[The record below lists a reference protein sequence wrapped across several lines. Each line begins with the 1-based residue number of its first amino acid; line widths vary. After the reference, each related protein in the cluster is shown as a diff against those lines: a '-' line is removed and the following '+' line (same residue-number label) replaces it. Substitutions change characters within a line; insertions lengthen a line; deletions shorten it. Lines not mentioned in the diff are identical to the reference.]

1 MADINPT
8 NQIALV
14 LAKHEIKVEFPTSC
28 LIEAQEHLKNSELTD
43 ESLTDWRNVPFVT
56 IDNPDSKD
64 LDQALVIERD
74 DEGYRLRYALADASY
89 YVAPG
94 SALFAEALL
103 RGCTY
108 YTPSGAIPMLPTVLS
123 EGLISL
129 NPNVDRRALVF
140 DIRLNKN
147 AEVVNTSIVRASI
160 HSHAKLN
167 YGQVQ
172 HYLEVTLMGRHH
184 ELSSEPFNESLLLF
198 KELGLLLLEQSLDR
212 NVIPF
217 NRTESQIY
225 ISGGK
230 LLTRLRER
238 FDTEK
243 YNEQLSLLCNMQ
255 GAQMLDAMVAN
266 SDLQA
271 VYRVHDAPLRQM
283 QRRLT
288 DVINE
293 FANVQ
298 EEKEKWLWKN
308 GQTLSDYV
316 TSLPSGA
323 DYARRVAAIERQI
336 LVSNRASYFTAESG
350 EHHALAADSYA
361 RFSSPMREVVGIY
374 THKELLE
381 ALSTAD
387 GSAGTPVMSSDPV
400 FSNSV
405 LDEELREQVI
415 DAANRSRKTQKSLRK
430 TIELQAIKSLFH
442 NDLNKR
448 PRPHHVGTIMGFKKD
463 QLFVSL
469 DDFATDIKVYRPDL
483 ESYHQ
488 TAYTFSNVRAI
499 PNNKQ
504 RPLWQLGDA
513 IKLRVGSFDQQGQ
526 RFSFNLEPLARH
538 NTEPT

>member
-1 MADINPT
+1 MADTDPT
-8 NQIALV
+8 NQIVLA
-14 LAKHEIKVEFPTSC
+14 LAKHEIKTEFPTNC
-28 LIEAQEHLKNSELTD
+28 LIEAEEHLKNSELPDDT
-43 ESLTDWRNVPFVT
+43 LTDWRDVPFVT

-64 LDQALVIERD
+64 LDQALIIERD

-89 YVAPG
+89 YVTPG
-94 SALFAEALL
+94 SALFAEALQ
-103 RGCTY
+103 RGSTY
-108 YTPSGAIPMLPTVLS
+108 YTPTGAIPMLPTVLS

-140 DIRLNKN
+140 DIRLCKN
-147 AEVVNTSIVRASI
+147 AKVVNTSIVRASI

-172 HYLEVTLMGRHH
+172 QYLEVALAGNQH

-198 KELGLLLLEQSLDR
+198 KELGLLLLQQSLDR

-225 ISGGK
+225 ILGGK
-230 LLTRLRER
+230 LLTRVRER

-255 GAQMLDAMVAN
+255 GAQMLDAMIAN

-283 QRRLT
+283 QRRLS

-293 FANVQ
+293 FADVQ
-298 EEKEKWLWKN
+298 EETEKWLWKN

-316 TSLPSGA
+316 ASLPSGA
-323 DYARRVAAIERQI
+323 AYARRVAAIERQI

-387 GSAGTPVMSSDPV
+387 ESANNPVRNPAI
-400 FSNSV
+400 
-405 LDEELREQVI
+405 DEELRNEVI
-415 DAANRSRKTQKSLRK
+415 NAANGSRKTQKALRK
-430 TIELQAIKSLFH
+430 TIELIAIKSLFDD
-442 NDLNKR
+442 DLKKQA
-448 PRPHHVGTIMGFKKD
+448 RPHYSGTIMGFKKD
-463 QLFVSL
+463 QLFISL
-469 DDFATDIKVYRPDL
+469 DDFATDIKVYRLDL
-483 ESYHQ
+483 ESHHQ
-488 TAYTFSNVRAI
+488 TAYSFSNVRAI
-499 PNNKQ
+499 PTNKQ

-513 IKLRVGSFDQQGQ
+513 IKLSVDSFDHQKQ
-526 RFSFNLEPLARH
+526 RFSFKIEPLTRQ

>member
-1 MADINPT
+1 MADINPNT
-8 NQIALV
+8 QIALA
-14 LAKHEIKVEFPTSC
+14 LAKHEIKAEFPTSC
-28 LIEAQEHLKNSELTD
+28 LIEAQDHLNNSELID
-43 ESLTDWRNVPFVT
+43 ETLTDWRGVPFVT

-64 LDQALVIERD
+64 LDQALFIERD
-74 DEGYRLRYALADASY
+74 DEGYRLLYALADASY
-89 YVAPG
+89 YVTPT
-94 SALFAEALL
+94 SALFKEALS
-103 RGCTY
+103 RGATY

-140 DIRLNKN
+140 DIRLNKY
-147 AEVVNTSIVRASI
+147 AKVINTTVVRASI
-160 HSHAKLN
+160 NSHAKLN

-172 HYLEVTLMGRHH
+172 QFLDVTQAGNQH
-184 ELSSEPFNESLLLF
+184 ELTTEPYNDSLLLF
-198 KELGLLLLEQSLDR
+198 KELGLLLLQQALDR

-217 NRTESQIY
+217 NRRETQIY

-230 LLTRLRER
+230 LLTRIRER

-243 YNEQLSLLCNMQ
+243 YNEQLSLVCNMQ
-255 GAQMLDAMVAN
+255 GAQLLDSMIGD

-271 VYRVHDAPLRQM
+271 VYRVHDAPLREM

-288 DVINE
+288 DVINA
-293 FANVQ
+293 FADVQ

-323 DYARRVAAIERQI
+323 EYARRVAAIERQI
-336 LVSNRASYFTAESG
+336 LISNRASYFTHESG

-361 RFSSPMREVVGIY
+361 RFSSPMREIVGIY

-381 ALSTAD
+381 ALSIID
-387 GSAGTPVMSSDPV
+387 ESDD
-400 FSNSV
+400 N
-405 LDEELREQVI
+405 LAIDIELRNQVI
-415 DAANRSRKTQKSLRK
+415 ESANSSRKAQKSLRK
-430 TIELQAIKSLFH
+430 TIELQAIKALF
-442 NDLNKR
+442 NDDLNKQ
-448 PRPHHVGTIMGFKKD
+448 PRPYHFGTIMGFKKN

-469 DDFATDIKVYRPDL
+469 DDFATDIKVYRFDL
-483 ESYHQ
+483 ESHHQ
-488 TAYTFSNVRAI
+488 TAYTFSNIRAI
-499 PNNKQ
+499 PTNKQ

-513 IKLRVGSFDQQGQ
+513 VRLNVDSFDQQRQ
-526 RFSFNLEPLARH
+526 RFVINLEPLARQ